1 MSVMK
6 ISVNKEDNMDT
17 VFTPASVLSLLAQIE
32 ELADLEIGLTETL
45 DGQLQLQVGESF
57 YNIEPE
63 GETEVQVSEQAL
75 DAVEDANEETY
86 HGMEENGLLE
96 SNGEEAVE
104 SGLIKE
110 AAKAMLLGGMIK
122 LIPGLVSNK

>member
-1 MSVMK
+1 
-6 ISVNKEDNMDT
+6 MDT

-86 HGMEENGLLE
+86 DGMEENGLLE